1 MVCGWAEQLRP
12 RRTVL
17 THMGNDLDWAWM
29 RRNLPP
35 GIEPGFDGM
44 VLEIPAA

>member
-1 MVCGWAEQLRP
+1 
-12 RRTVL
+12 
-17 THMGNDLDWAWM
+17 MGNDLDWAWM